1 MRNILYIIFCALFF
15 VSCSSEEEVDGVL
28 QVTNVDL
35 SSLAVYAGSATGGKQ
50 VQFNELRRTEL
61 ANYFFRG
68 SYKYDLY
75 DNIRIQFFNDKLT
88 YVDSLGLKKIV
99 SSYAFEKDSLFINRL
114 DTLTNTWHKV
124 FVALGNAD
132 NLYRMKG
139 LMRYRNQ
146 SGENTILSL
155 NQAVSLEK
163 TLEMRG
169 LSSLSEMTDP
179 KDTLV
184 WCNAIYQFK

>member
-1 MRNILYIIFCALFF
+1 MRSILYIIFCALFF

-61 ANYFFRG
+61 ANYFFEG

-75 DNIRIQFFNDKLT
+75 DNIRIQFDNDKLT
-88 YVDSLGLKKIV
+88 YVDSLGQKKIV
-99 SSYAFEKDSLFINRL
+99 SSYAYEKDSLFINKL
-114 DTLTNTWHKV
+114 DTVNKTWHKV

-132 NLYRMKG
+132 NLYTVKS
-139 LMRYRNQ
+139 LVRYRNER
-146 SGENTILSL
+146 GNDTIRSF

>member
-1 MRNILYIIFCALFF
+1 MRSILYIIFSALFF

-61 ANYFFRG
+61 ANYFFEG

-75 DNIRIQFFNDKLT
+75 DNIRIQFDNDKLT
-88 YVDSLGLKKIV
+88 YVDSLGQKKIV
-99 SSYAFEKDSLFINRL
+99 SSYVYEKDSLFINKL
-114 DTLTNTWHKV
+114 DTVNKTWHKV

-132 NLYRMKG
+132 NLYRIRA
-139 LMRYRNQ
+139 LVRYRNER
-146 SGENTILSL
+146 GNDTIRSF

>member
-1 MRNILYIIFCALFF
+1 MRHILYIVFCALFF

-50 VQFNELRRTEL
+50 VQFNELRRTDL
-61 ANYFFRG
+61 ANYFFKG

-75 DNIRIQFFNDKLT
+75 DNIRIQFDNDKLT
-88 YVDSLGLKKIV
+88 YIDSLGLKKIV
-99 SSYAFEKDSLFINRL
+99 SSYVYEKDSLFINKL
-114 DTLTNTWHKV
+114 DTVNKTWHKV

-132 NLYRMKG
+132 NLYRIKA
-139 LMRYRNQ
+139 LVRYRNER
-146 SGENTILSL
+146 GNDTIRSF

>member
-1 MRNILYIIFCALFF
+1 MRSILYIIFCALFF

>member
-1 MRNILYIIFCALFF
+1 MRSILYIIFCALFF

-61 ANYFFRG
+61 ANYFFEG

-75 DNIRIQFFNDKLT
+75 DNIRIQFDNDKLT
-88 YVDSLGLKKIV
+88 YVDSLGQKKIV
-99 SSYAFEKDSLFINRL
+99 SSYVYEKDSLFINKL
-114 DTLTNTWHKV
+114 DTVNKTWHKV

-132 NLYRMKG
+132 NLYRVKA
-139 LMRYRNQ
+139 LVRYRNER
-146 SGENTILSL
+146 GNDTIRLF

-179 KDTLV
+179 KDPLV

>member
-1 MRNILYIIFCALFF
+1 MRSILYIIFCALFF

-61 ANYFFRG
+61 ANYFFEG

-75 DNIRIQFFNDKLT
+75 DNIRIQFDNDKLT
-88 YVDSLGLKKIV
+88 YVDSLGQKKIV
-99 SSYAFEKDSLFINRL
+99 SSYAYEKDSLFINKL
-114 DTLTNTWHKV
+114 DTVNKTWHKV

-132 NLYRMKG
+132 NLYRIKS
-139 LMRYRNQ
+139 LVRYRNER
-146 SGENTILSL
+146 GNDTIRSF

>member
-146 SGENTILSL
+146 IGENTILSL

>member
-1 MRNILYIIFCALFF
+1 MRSILYIIFCALFF

-61 ANYFFRG
+61 ANYFFEG

-75 DNIRIQFFNDKLT
+75 DNIRIQFDNDKLT
-88 YVDSLGLKKIV
+88 YVDSLGQKKIV
-99 SSYAFEKDSLFINRL
+99 SSYAYEKDSLFINKL
-114 DTLTNTWHKV
+114 DTVNKTWHKV

-132 NLYRMKG
+132 NLYRVKA
-139 LMRYRNQ
+139 LVRYRNER
-146 SGENTILSL
+146 GNDTIRSF

>member
-1 MRNILYIIFCALFF
+1 MRNILYIVFCALFF

-61 ANYFFRG
+61 ANYFFEG

-75 DNIRIQFFNDKLT
+75 DNIRIQFDNDKLT
-88 YVDSLGLKKIV
+88 YIDSLGQKKIV
-99 SSYAFEKDSLFINRL
+99 SSYVYEKDSLFINKL
-114 DTLTNTWHKV
+114 DTVNKTWHKV

-132 NLYRMKG
+132 NLYRIKA
-139 LMRYRNQ
+139 LVRYRNER
-146 SGENTILSL
+146 GNDTIRSF

>member
-1 MRNILYIIFCALFF
+1 MRSILYIIFCALFF

-61 ANYFFRG
+61 ANYFFEG

-75 DNIRIQFFNDKLT
+75 DNIRIQFDNDKLT
-88 YVDSLGLKKIV
+88 YVDSLGQKKIV
-99 SSYAFEKDSLFINRL
+99 SSYVYEKDSLFINKL
-114 DTLTNTWHKV
+114 DTVNKTWHKV

-132 NLYRMKG
+132 NLYRVKA
-139 LMRYRNQ
+139 LVRYRNER
-146 SGENTILSL
+146 GNDTIRSF
-155 NQAVSLEK
+155 NQAVSLDK

>member
-1 MRNILYIIFCALFF
+1 MRSILYIIFCALFF

-35 SSLAVYAGSATGGKQ
+35 SSLSVYAGSATGGKQ

-61 ANYFFRG
+61 ANYFFEG

-75 DNIRIQFFNDKLT
+75 DNIRIQFDNDKLT
-88 YVDSLGLKKIV
+88 YVDSLGQKKIV
-99 SSYAFEKDSLFINRL
+99 SSYVYEKDSLFINKL
-114 DTLTNTWHKV
+114 DTVNKTWHKV

-132 NLYRMKG
+132 NLYRVKA
-139 LMRYRNQ
+139 LVRYRNER
-146 SGENTILSL
+146 GNDTIRLF

>member
-1 MRNILYIIFCALFF
+1 MRSILYIIFCALFF

-61 ANYFFRG
+61 ANYFFEG

-75 DNIRIQFFNDKLT
+75 DNIRIQFDNDKLT
-88 YVDSLGLKKIV
+88 YVDSLGQKKIV
-99 SSYAFEKDSLFINRL
+99 SSYAYEKDSLFINKL
-114 DTLTNTWHKV
+114 DTVNKTWHKV

-132 NLYRMKG
+132 NLYRVKA
-139 LMRYRNQ
+139 LMRYRNER
-146 SGENTILSL
+146 GNDTIRSF

>member
-1 MRNILYIIFCALFF
+1 MRSILYIIFCALFF

-50 VQFNELRRTEL
+50 VQFNELRRTDL
-61 ANYFFRG
+61 ADYFFEG

-75 DNIRIQFFNDKLT
+75 DNIRIQFDNDKLT
-88 YVDSLGLKKIV
+88 YIDSLGQKKIV
-99 SSYAFEKDSLFINRL
+99 SSYVYEKDSLFINKL
-114 DTLTNTWHKV
+114 DTVNKTWHKV

-132 NLYRMKG
+132 NLYRVKA
-139 LMRYRNQ
+139 LVRYRNER
-146 SGENTILSL
+146 GNDTIRSF
-155 NQAVSLEK
+155 NQGVSLEK

>member
-1 MRNILYIIFCALFF
+1 MRSILYIIFCALFF

-61 ANYFFRG
+61 ANYFFEG

-75 DNIRIQFFNDKLT
+75 DNIRIQFDNDKLT
-88 YVDSLGLKKIV
+88 YVDSLGQKKIV
-99 SSYAFEKDSLFINRL
+99 SSYAYEKDSLFINKL
-114 DTLTNTWHKV
+114 DTVNKTWHKV

-132 NLYRMKG
+132 NLYRVKA
-139 LMRYRNQ
+139 LVRYRNER
-146 SGENTILSL
+146 GNDTIRSF
-155 NQAVSLEK
+155 NQAVSLET

-184 WCNAIYQFK
+184 WCNGIYQFK

>member
-1 MRNILYIIFCALFF
+1 MRSILYIIFCALFF

-61 ANYFFRG
+61 ANYFFEG

-75 DNIRIQFFNDKLT
+75 DNIRIQFDNDKLT
-88 YVDSLGLKKIV
+88 YVDSLRQKKIV
-99 SSYAFEKDSLFINRL
+99 SSYAYEKDSLFINKL
-114 DTLTNTWHKV
+114 DTVNKTWHKV

-132 NLYRMKG
+132 NLYRVKA
-139 LMRYRNQ
+139 LVRYRNER
-146 SGENTILSL
+146 GNDTIRSF

>member
-1 MRNILYIIFCALFF
+1 MRSILYIIFCALFF

-61 ANYFFRG
+61 ANYFFEG

-75 DNIRIQFFNDKLT
+75 DNIRIQFDNDKLT
-88 YVDSLGLKKIV
+88 YVDSLGQKKIV
-99 SSYAFEKDSLFINRL
+99 SSYVYEKDSLFINKL
-114 DTLTNTWHKV
+114 DTVNKTWHKV

-132 NLYRMKG
+132 NLYRIKG
-139 LMRYRNQ
+139 LMRYRNER
-146 SGENTILSL
+146 GNDTIRSF
-155 NQAVSLEK
+155 NQAVSLEE

>member
-1 MRNILYIIFCALFF
+1 MRSILYIIFCALFF

-61 ANYFFRG
+61 ANYFFEG

-75 DNIRIQFFNDKLT
+75 DNIRIQFDNDKLT
-88 YVDSLGLKKIV
+88 YVDSLGQKKIV
-99 SSYAFEKDSLFINRL
+99 SSYAYEKDSLFINKL
-114 DTLTNTWHKV
+114 DTVNKTWHKV

-132 NLYRMKG
+132 NLYRIKA
-139 LMRYRNQ
+139 LVRYRNER
-146 SGENTILSL
+146 GNDTIRSF

>member
-1 MRNILYIIFCALFF
+1 MRSILYIIFCALFF
-15 VSCSSEEEVDGVL
+15 VSCSSEEEVGGVL

-61 ANYFFRG
+61 ANYFFEG

-75 DNIRIQFFNDKLT
+75 DNIRIQFDNDKLT
-88 YVDSLGLKKIV
+88 YVDSLGQKKIV
-99 SSYAFEKDSLFINRL
+99 SSYVYEKDSLFINKL
-114 DTLTNTWHKV
+114 DTVNKTWHKV

-132 NLYRMKG
+132 NLYRVKA
-139 LMRYRNQ
+139 LVRYRNER
-146 SGENTILSL
+146 GNDTIRSF

>member
-1 MRNILYIIFCALFF
+1 MRNILYIVFCALFF

-50 VQFNELRRTEL
+50 VQFNELRRTDL
-61 ANYFFRG
+61 ANYFFKG

-75 DNIRIQFFNDKLT
+75 DNIRIQFDNDKLT
-88 YVDSLGLKKIV
+88 YIDSLGQKKIV
-99 SSYAFEKDSLFINRL
+99 SSYVYEKDSLFINKL
-114 DTLTNTWHKV
+114 DTVNKTWHKV

-132 NLYRMKG
+132 NLYRIKA
-139 LMRYRNQ
+139 LVRYRNER
-146 SGENTILSL
+146 GNDTIRSF

>member
-1 MRNILYIIFCALFF
+1 MRSILYIIFCALFF

-35 SSLAVYAGSATGGKQ
+35 SSLAVYAGSTTGGKQ

-61 ANYFFRG
+61 ANYFFEG

-75 DNIRIQFFNDKLT
+75 DNIRIQFDNDKLT
-88 YVDSLGLKKIV
+88 YVDSLGQKKIV
-99 SSYAFEKDSLFINRL
+99 SSYVYEKDSLFINKL
-114 DTLTNTWHKV
+114 DTVNKTWHKV

-132 NLYRMKG
+132 NLYRVKA
-139 LMRYRNQ
+139 LVRYRNER
-146 SGENTILSL
+146 GNDTIRSF

>member
-1 MRNILYIIFCALFF
+1 MRSILYIIFCALFF

-50 VQFNELRRTEL
+50 VQFNELRRTDL
-61 ANYFFRG
+61 ANYFFEG

-75 DNIRIQFFNDKLT
+75 DNIRIQFDNDKLT
-88 YVDSLGLKKIV
+88 YVDSLGQKKIV
-99 SSYAFEKDSLFINRL
+99 SSYAYEKDSLFINKL
-114 DTLTNTWHKV
+114 DTVNKTWHKV

-132 NLYRMKG
+132 NLYRVKA
-139 LMRYRNQ
+139 LVRYRNER
-146 SGENTILSL
+146 GNDTIRSF

>member
-1 MRNILYIIFCALFF
+1 MRNILYIVFCALFF

-50 VQFNELRRTEL
+50 VQFNDLRRTDL
-61 ANYFFRG
+61 ANYFFKG

-75 DNIRIQFFNDKLT
+75 DNIRIQFDNDKLT
-88 YVDSLGLKKIV
+88 YIDSLGQKKIV
-99 SSYAFEKDSLFINRL
+99 SSYVYEKDSLFINKL
-114 DTLTNTWHKV
+114 DTVNKTWHKV

-132 NLYRMKG
+132 NLYRIKA
-139 LMRYRNQ
+139 LVRYRNERGND
-146 SGENTILSL
+146 SIRSF

>member
-1 MRNILYIIFCALFF
+1 MRSILYIIFCALFF

-61 ANYFFRG
+61 ANYFFEG

-75 DNIRIQFFNDKLT
+75 DNIRIQFDNDKLT
-88 YVDSLGLKKIV
+88 YVDSLGQKKIV
-99 SSYAFEKDSLFINRL
+99 SSYVYEKDSLFINKL
-114 DTLTNTWHKV
+114 DTVNKTWHKV

-132 NLYRMKG
+132 NLYRIKA
-139 LMRYRNQ
+139 LVRYRNER
-146 SGENTILSL
+146 GNDTIRSF
-155 NQAVSLEK
+155 NQALSLEK

>member
-1 MRNILYIIFCALFF
+1 MRSILYIIFCALFF

-61 ANYFFRG
+61 ANYFFEG

-75 DNIRIQFFNDKLT
+75 DNIRIQFDNDKLT
-88 YVDSLGLKKIV
+88 YVDSLGQKKIV
-99 SSYAFEKDSLFINRL
+99 SSYIYEKDSLFINKL
-114 DTLTNTWHKV
+114 DTVNKTWHKV

-132 NLYRMKG
+132 NLYRIKA
-139 LMRYRNQ
+139 LVRYRNER
-146 SGENTILSL
+146 GNDTIRSF

>member
-1 MRNILYIIFCALFF
+1 MRSILYIIFCALFF

-61 ANYFFRG
+61 ANYFFEG

-75 DNIRIQFFNDKLT
+75 DNIRIQFDNDKLT
-88 YVDSLGLKKIV
+88 YIDSLGQKKIV
-99 SSYAFEKDSLFINRL
+99 SSYVYEKDSLFINKL
-114 DTLTNTWHKV
+114 DTVNKTWHKV

-132 NLYRMKG
+132 NLYRIKA
-139 LMRYRNQ
+139 LVRYRNER
-146 SGENTILSL
+146 GNDTIRSF

>member
-1 MRNILYIIFCALFF
+1 MRSILYIIFCALFF

-35 SSLAVYAGSATGGKQ
+35 SSLSVYAGSATGGKQ

-61 ANYFFRG
+61 ANYFFEG

-75 DNIRIQFFNDKLT
+75 DNIRIQFDNDKLT
-88 YVDSLGLKKIV
+88 YVDSLGQKKIV
-99 SSYAFEKDSLFINRL
+99 SSYVYEKDSLFINKL
-114 DTLTNTWHKV
+114 DTVNKTWHKV

-132 NLYRMKG
+132 NLYRVKA
-139 LMRYRNQ
+139 LVRYRNER
-146 SGENTILSL
+146 GNDTIRSF

>member
-1 MRNILYIIFCALFF
+1 MRSILYIIFCALFF

-61 ANYFFRG
+61 ANYFFEG

-75 DNIRIQFFNDKLT
+75 DNIRIQFDNDKLT
-88 YVDSLGLKKIV
+88 YVDSLGQKKIV
-99 SSYAFEKDSLFINRL
+99 SSYAYEKDSLFINKL
-114 DTLTNTWHKV
+114 DTINKTWHKV

-132 NLYRMKG
+132 NLYRIKA
-139 LMRYRNQ
+139 LVRYRNER
-146 SGENTILSL
+146 GNDTIRSF

>member
-1 MRNILYIIFCALFF
+1 MRSILYIIFCALFF

-61 ANYFFRG
+61 ANYFFEG

-75 DNIRIQFFNDKLT
+75 DNIWIQFDTDKLT
-88 YVDSLGLKKIV
+88 YVDSLGQKKIV
-99 SSYAFEKDSLFINRL
+99 SSYAYEKDSLFINKL
-114 DTLTNTWHKV
+114 DTVNKTWHKV

-132 NLYRMKG
+132 NLYRVKA
-139 LMRYRNQ
+139 LVRYRNER
-146 SGENTILSL
+146 GNDTIRSF

>member
-1 MRNILYIIFCALFF
+1 MRNILYIIFCTLFF
-15 VSCSSEEEVDGVL
+15 VSCSSEEGVDGVL

-35 SSLAVYAGSATGGKQ
+35 SSLVVYAGSATGGKQ

-61 ANYFFRG
+61 ANYFFEG

-75 DNIRIQFFNDKLT
+75 DNIRIQFDNDKLT
-88 YVDSLGLKKIV
+88 YVDSLGQKKIV
-99 SSYAFEKDSLFINRL
+99 SSYVYEKDSLFINKL
-114 DTLTNTWHKV
+114 DTVNKTWHKV

-132 NLYRMKG
+132 NLYRVKA
-139 LMRYRNQ
+139 LVRYRNER
-146 SGENTILSL
+146 GNDTIRSF

>member
-1 MRNILYIIFCALFF
+1 MRSILYIIFCALFF

-61 ANYFFRG
+61 ANYFFEG

-75 DNIRIQFFNDKLT
+75 DNIRIQFDNDKLT
-88 YVDSLGLKKIV
+88 YVDSLGQKKIV
-99 SSYAFEKDSLFINRL
+99 SSYVYEKDSLFINKL
-114 DTLTNTWHKV
+114 DTVNKTWHKV

-132 NLYRMKG
+132 NLYRVKA
-139 LMRYRNQ
+139 LVRYRNER
-146 SGENTILSL
+146 GNDTIRSF
-155 NQAVSLEK
+155 NQAVSLET

>member
-1 MRNILYIIFCALFF
+1 MRNILYIVFCALFF

-61 ANYFFRG
+61 ANYFFEG

-75 DNIRIQFFNDKLT
+75 DNIRIQFDNDKLT
-88 YVDSLGLKKIV
+88 YIDSLGQKKIV
-99 SSYAFEKDSLFINRL
+99 SSYVYEKDSLFINEL
-114 DTLTNTWHKV
+114 DTVNKTWHKV

-132 NLYRMKG
+132 NLYRIKA
-139 LMRYRNQ
+139 LVRYRNER
-146 SGENTILSL
+146 GNDTIRSF